1 MTEKLKSGVA
11 HKSIVDAVNDL
22 IDRID
27 ALVAGNES
35 EPADA
40 QPAARKAVRKP
51 KSEPAPSAELSEAEL
66 PAE

>member
-11 HKSIVDAVNDL
+11 HKSIVETVNAL

-27 ALVAGNES
+27 ALEAEA
-35 EPADA
+35 PAEE
-40 QPAARKAVRKP
+40 QAAPRKAVRKP
-51 KSEPAPSAELSEAEL
+51 KSEPAPSAELSEAKL

>member
-11 HKSIVDAVNDL
+11 HKSIVDTVNAL

-27 ALVAGNES
+27 ALEAET
-35 EPADA
+35 PAEE
-40 QPAARKAVRKP
+40 QAAAKKIVRKP
-51 KSEPAPSAELSEAEL
+51 KATDT